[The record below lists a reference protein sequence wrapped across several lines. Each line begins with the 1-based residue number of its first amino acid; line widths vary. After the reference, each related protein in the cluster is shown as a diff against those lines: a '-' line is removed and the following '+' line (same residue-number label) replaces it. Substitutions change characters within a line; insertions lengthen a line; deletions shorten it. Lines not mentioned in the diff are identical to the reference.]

1 MMAHKESIV
10 HMSDA
15 GQLEA
20 ALREALARNSAC
32 NWYAL
37 LDGSQLPD
45 LMHSLRRGALRAS
58 RYVSLFDER
67 SETGAGD
74 AAPFLVDLKSAA
86 NLDRAIAYT
95 VRNALTSYA
104 VSWIASS
111 LDMRTLAARLAQRLD
126 ARLTENM
133 DVLLRYYDSRIL
145 SSLSATLIAEQ
156 SCNFFNFSQQWW
168 YATRGGGL
176 HSCVCNFA
184 NEDQFIPPLS
194 FSQAHENQLTELAF
208 PDAVLEHLLDEQ
220 GDLLASM
227 NRAEQHAFVARQI
240 ECTKEL
246 RLESMADIVTYCV
259 IALVVGED
267 FSTRMPWQ
275 EKVAAI
281 KAGKVSFK
289 ELDL

>member
-45 LMHSLRRGALRAS
+45 LMHSLRRGALRGS

-74 AAPFLVDLKSAA
+74 AAPFLVDLRSAA
-86 NLDRAIAYT
+86 NLDRAISYT
-95 VRNALTSYA
+95 VQNALTSYA

-145 SSLSATLIAEQ
+145 SSLSLTLTAEQ
-156 SCNFFNFSQQWW
+156 SCNFFNFAQGWW
-168 YATRGGGL
+168 YPARSGEL
-176 HSCVCNFA
+176 HSCVSNFA
-184 NEDQFIPPLS
+184 EEETFTPPLAID
-194 FSQAHENQLTELAF
+194 QAHENRLTDLAF
-208 PDAVLEHLLDEQ
+208 PDAVLEQLLNGQ
-220 GDLLASM
+220 ADLLALM
-227 NRAEQHAFVARQI
+227 NRAEQHDFVVRQI
-240 ECTKEL
+240 EHMKEL
-246 RLESMADIVTYCV
+246 RLESLSDIVTYCL
-259 IALVVGED
+259 IALVDGED
-267 FSTRMPWQ
+267 FFMRMPWQ
-275 EKVAAI
+275 EKIAAI
-281 KAGKVSFK
+281 KAGKASFR
-289 ELDL
+289 ELIT